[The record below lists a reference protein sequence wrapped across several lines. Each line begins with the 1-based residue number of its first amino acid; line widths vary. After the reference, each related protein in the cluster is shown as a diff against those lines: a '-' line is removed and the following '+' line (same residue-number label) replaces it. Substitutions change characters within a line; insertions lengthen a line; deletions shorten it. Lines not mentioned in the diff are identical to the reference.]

1 VKAATNCVSPLLVG
15 LLTSLSCPA
24 ETPGRLFFT
33 PEERRLLEQAGQPQQ
48 ESAPERNDGFLLTPG
63 GQRTQW
69 MDGNAHETPLPI
81 PIGDSR
87 QKPLLPAGSVLRHRP
102 EDSP

>member
-1 VKAATNCVSPLLVG
+1 MKCSLPPLVG

-33 PEERRLLEQAGQPQQ
+33 PEERRLLDQAGQPRQ

-63 GQRTQW
+63 GQHTQW
-69 MDGNAHETPLPI
+69 VDGTAHETPLAI
-81 PIGDSR
+81 PVGDSR
-87 QKPLLPAGSVLRHRP
+87 QQPLLPPDSLLRHQRG
-102 EDSP
+102 DSP